1 MAVHLHGDF
10 CSAQKISHDRR
21 RALCCYQVHR
31 LRAEVLETEQALQR
45 AHAGKLELVQE
56 KLRLAEALCRATDAL
71 AGSAHAFN
79 LDFVF
84 CDDHVIGS
92 SLLPFLHPC
101 LPITY

>member
-1 MAVHLHGDF
+1 M
-10 CSAQKISHDRR
+10 
-21 RALCCYQVHR
+21 HR